1 MSDLAM
7 KVEGLSK
14 RYRLGQYV
22 GHAGQYR
29 ALRDVL
35 TDAVY
40 APFRRLRAG
49 IKRQRAGNN
58 PTSGSSQQTSNIQS
72 PAFKDYIW
80 ALKDVSFEVKQGEVI
95 GIIGRN
101 GAGKTTL
108 LKVLSRITEPTEGR
122 VEIKGRVGSLLEVGT
137 GFHPELTGRENI
149 YLSGTIL
156 GMTKREIDRK
166 FDEIVAFA
174 ELGKFIDTPAK
185 RYSRGMWVRAG
196 FAVAAH
202 LEPEILLVDEVLA
215 VGDAAFQ
222 KKCLSRM
229 RKVGE
234 GGRTILFV
242 SHSMSA
248 ITRLCKRAILIDQ
261 GRVVL
266 DGPAPEVTSS
276 YLMSDLGTSAER
288 RWRDIGTAPGNDLAR
303 LRAVRV
309 RTKDGENTESVDIR
323 QPVGIEIEYWVLKSH
338 IILTANVEFH
348 DSQGICIFV
357 SNDSYDPIM
366 GNKSRDAGLWK
377 STCWVPGN
385 LLSEGRHIVS
395 VSISTLDPVVMHFH
409 ERDAV
414 SFQVVDALD
423 GETARGKYGGPLPGV
438 IRPLLKWT
446 AERQPSVENSPD
458 LAGEQ

>member
-1 MSDLAM
+1 MSDLAI
-7 KVEGLSK
+7 KAEGLSK
-14 RYRLGQYV
+14 RYRIGQYV
-22 GHAGQYR
+22 GEAGQYR

-35 TDAVY
+35 TDAMRT
-40 APFRRLRAG
+40 PFRRLHSAFSRS
-49 IKRQRAGNN
+49 R
-58 PTSGSSQQTSNIQS
+58 SSTPHSLNHSTTQPLN
-72 PAFKDYIW
+72 DYIW
-80 ALKDVSFEVKQGEVI
+80 ALKDVSFGVKQGEVV

-122 VEIKGRVGSLLEVGT
+122 AEMRGRVGSLLEVGT
-137 GFHPELTGRENI
+137 GFHPELTGREKI
-149 YLSGTIL
+149 YLSGAIL
-156 GMTKREIDRK
+156 GMTKSEIKRK

-174 ELGKFIDTPAK
+174 ELEKFIDTPAK

-196 FAVAAH
+196 FSVAAH

-229 RKVGE
+229 REVGE

-288 RWRDIGTAPGNDLAR
+288 RWGDIASAPGNDLAR
-303 LRAVRV
+303 LRTVRV
-309 RTKDGENTESVDIR
+309 RTKDGQTTESVDIR
-323 QPVGIEIEYWVLKSH
+323 EPVGIEIEYWVLKSNKV
-338 IILTANVEFH
+338 LTANIEFH

-357 SNDSYDPIM
+357 ANDSYDPTM
-366 GNKSRDAGLWK
+366 GNKSRAAGLWK

-395 VSISTLDPVVMHFH
+395 VSITTLDPVVMHFH

-414 SFQVVDALD
+414 TFQVVDSLD
-423 GETARGKYGGPLPGV
+423 ENTARGKYGGPLPGV
-438 IRPLLKWT
+438 VRPLLKWT
-446 AERQPSVENSPD
+446 AEHQPSRENSPD
-458 LAGEQ
+458 LTGEQ